1 MAMSEYSLSDIATAS
16 RENGFGGDTAWCM
29 IILFA
34 MIFGWGGNGFGFG
47 NRGPASEP
55 VTEAGLC
62 NAMNFNG
69 LENAVGR
76 LSDQQA
82 AIARQND
89 NAICSLGYQTLEQ
102 SSKLGATV
110 QNGFNQMQSQLA
122 DCCCTTQRG
131 IDSVNYNGAINT
143 AAIQQTVTEQTQKG
157 PRHHHRQPHGR
168 HAEPDQ
174 PAPAVPGALRSGA
187 LPEHLRLQRRP
198 EPVLR

>member
-1 MAMSEYSLSDIATAS
+1 MAMPEYSLSDIATAS

-89 NAICSLGYQTLEQ
+89 DAICSPSWQIAAAPPSAVSTPSITTARSTPLQ
-102 SSKLGATV
+102 SS
-110 QNGFNQMQSQLA
+110 
-122 DCCCTTQRG
+122 
-131 IDSVNYNGAINT
+131 
-143 AAIQQTVTEQTQKG
+143 
-157 PRHHHRQPHGR
+157 
-168 HAEPDQ
+168 
-174 PAPAVPGALRSGA
+174 
-187 LPEHLRLQRRP
+187 RL
-198 EPVLR
+198 

>member
-110 QNGFNQMQSQLA
+110 QASDNRDCSPSWQIAAAPPSAVSTPSITMARSTPLQS
-122 DCCCTTQRG
+122 
-131 IDSVNYNGAINT
+131 S
-143 AAIQQTVTEQTQKG
+143 
-157 PRHHHRQPHGR
+157 
-168 HAEPDQ
+168 
-174 PAPAVPGALRSGA
+174 
-187 LPEHLRLQRRP
+187 RL
-198 EPVLR
+198 

>member
-16 RENGFGGDTAWCM
+16 RENGFGGDNAWCM

-110 QNGFNQMQSQLA
+110 QKWL
-122 DCCCTTQRG
+122 
-131 IDSVNYNGAINT
+131 
-143 AAIQQTVTEQTQKG
+143 
-157 PRHHHRQPHGR
+157 
-168 HAEPDQ
+168 
-174 PAPAVPGALRSGA
+174 
-187 LPEHLRLQRRP
+187 
-198 EPVLR
+198 